1 MSLAGYCP
9 REECSITHCED
20 FMGSSGPGRR
30 YAHLLKPRSRQP
42 MITPGTEQEPNDP
55 VVLAV
60 GGSAGSVQPLIEV
73 VRDLS
78 EDLPVSVLVTIHV
91 GQQTRLPQIL
101 SRSGPLQATFARDR
115 EALEP
120 GRIYIAP
127 RGRHLIARD
136 GLALLSPG
144 PRVNRH
150 RPAVD
155 VMFASAAEWVAARA
169 VGVVLSGALD
179 DGAVGAALIDRA
191 GGQVLVQDPAEA
203 EFTGMP
209 TAALLAASRARAV
222 SVRGLAHE
230 IRKAIDVARSPHSN
244 LNAQG
249 VTMRADMDMIDSDDP
264 AFLRED
270 ETRLTRLTCPECGGG
285 MAEVDL
291 PQISYFRCHIGHQ
304 FSPQTLA
311 AAQAEACEKKLW
323 SAVAALEEQASVLRY
338 LHQRLPSETEP
349 ALAKDDQRSASQDRY
364 IDEVADRAAA
374 LRSQL
379 RAWSINPPQL
389 DVPPE

>member
-1 MSLAGYCP
+1 M
-9 REECSITHCED
+9 
-20 FMGSSGPGRR
+20 M
-30 YAHLLKPRSRQP
+30 
-42 MITPGTEQEPNDP
+42 TPGTEQQPNDP

-73 VRDLS
+73 VRDLP

-91 GQQTRLPQIL
+91 GEQTRLPQIL

-127 RGRHLIARD
+127 RSRHLIARD

-155 VMFASAAEWVAARA
+155 VMFASAVEWVAARA
-169 VGVVLSGALD
+169 VAVVLSGALD

-209 TAALLAASRARAV
+209 TAALMAASQARAV
-222 SVRGLAHE
+222 SVRELAHE
-230 IRKAIDVARSPHSN
+230 IRIAVDVARSVRSN
-244 LNAQG
+244 LDAHG

-270 ETRLTRLTCPECGGG
+270 ETRLTRLTCPDCGGG
-285 MAEVDL
+285 MAQVDL
-291 PQISYFRCHIGHQ
+291 SRISYFRCHTGHQ

-311 AAQAEACEKKLW
+311 AAQAEASEKKLW

-338 LHQRLPSETEP
+338 LQPRLPNEAEP
-349 ALAKDDQRSASQDRY
+349 ALSKNDRMSASQDRY
-364 IDEVADRAAA
+364 IDEVANRAAA
-374 LRSQL
+374 LRSQV

-389 DVPPE
+389 DAYPDR